1 MHFQGILGLIA
12 LTAFCWAVSE
22 NRNGIKWKTILA
34 GFAAQFALALIMLK
48 IPITKEF
55 FGVLNHAVMALEKAT
70 TDGTSFVF
78 GYLGGG
84 SLPFEEKGAGSS
96 FVFAFKA
103 LPLVL
108 VVNDQ
113 VALSAIAGVG
123 LLAGLCYAALKGIP
137 ALVGPPR
144 LPETSPFL
152 GRALLT
158 TYALPFE
165 VVSVL
170 LLAGMV
176 GAIVLARKE

>member
-1 MHFQGILGLIA
+1 MEIQLAIFYVLAAFTLWAAGIVVLGKNIVRAAVALIF
-12 LTAFCWAVSE
+12 AFCGVAGLYVLLEAAFLAAVQVLIYVG
-22 NRNGIKWKTILA
+22 GITILLL
-34 GFAAQFALALIMLK
+34 FAIMLTSR
-48 IPITKEF
+48 ISAT
-55 FGVLNHAVMALEKAT
+55 AARVM
-70 TDGTSFVF
+70 
-78 GYLGGG
+78 
-84 SLPFEEKGAGSS
+84 
-96 FVFAFKA
+96 
-103 LPLVL
+103 
-108 VVNDQ
+108 NDQ
-113 VALSAIAGVG
+113 VVLSAIAGVG